1 MPLLAVAWSCVV
13 PKAALSPPCPLRNS
27 PLRSGTW
34 PPRTANSSG
43 YARHGLGARLWP
55 SSDQKADSGIHRT
68 VFFCC
73 RHDTGGIKVQA
84 VCHSRPAQRIC
95 TLIVPDMGTYSAR
108 RLVISPSSGHSRAA
122 AYNIPYRIPLL
133 DAQGGAVPTVPSQ
146 KKSAQIRRL
155 AAENREQFG
164 VN

>member
-1 MPLLAVAWSCVV
+1 MLPAEDMSRMACPWGAPNS
-13 PKAALSPPCPLRNS
+13 ALFPPCPLKKS

-95 TLIVPDMGTYSAR
+95 ALIVPDMGTYSAR

-122 AYNIPYRIPLL
+122 AYNISYRIPLP
-133 DAQGGAVPTVPSQ
+133 DAQGGAVSSVSPEKQPP
-146 KKSAQIRRL
+146 QIGHL
-155 AAENREQFG
+155 AAHNRE
-164 VN
+164 